1 MQLNWLWRY
10 LVDEISHPYP
20 ELLSFFFK
28 LKISKYLDK
37 NIWHYNCTILLF
49 IDRFLLIIVVLARFC
64 ALETI
69 YDGFIVNTMVYSIC
83 MHTTKKK
90 KRRKKKKKKTRGKI
104 EKLLVY
110 IFYLFSY
117 FVKFLVFSFR
127 FG

>member
-1 MQLNWLWRY
+1 M
-10 LVDEISHPYP
+10 
-20 ELLSFFFK
+20 
-28 LKISKYLDK
+28 
-37 NIWHYNCTILLF
+37 LLF
-49 IDRFLLIIVVLARFC
+49 IDRFLLIIVVLARLC
-64 ALETI
+64 VLETI
-69 YDGFIVNTMVYSIC
+69 YDGFIVNTMMYNIC

-104 EKLLVY
+104 EKPLVLY